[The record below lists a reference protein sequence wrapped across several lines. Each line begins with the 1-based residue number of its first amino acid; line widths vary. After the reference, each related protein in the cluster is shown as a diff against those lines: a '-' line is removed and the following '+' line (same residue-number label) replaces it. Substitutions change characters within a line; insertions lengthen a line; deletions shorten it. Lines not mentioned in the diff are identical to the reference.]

1 MRNRELVAALVLS
14 VGLAGCGTRAG
25 DDAASA
31 RQASDEVALTPVEL
45 APSPAGTTAPLVVPP
60 SATTAATRAPQSSP
74 APVRAP
80 VVVASAAPRPP
91 PPPSPPPPS
100 PPAPPLPPLP
110 PPPPK
115 RVRSVVEQPWT
126 PFATVLG
133 VTLYHPSRRV
143 ERIGFHQSSHDGA
156 GTFDPLPTAANP
168 VTMSDRNRG
177 TGPRTAADVVVD
189 PEVEVRA
196 PVDGTVI
203 RSGTYVLYCK
213 YSDDFVVIEPVNRP
227 GLEVK
232 MIHIDGVRVKAGDR
246 VVAGKTVLAPRATK
260 LPFTSQVDRL
270 RSADPAWPHVH
281 LEVVDPSIPDRPSPG
296 GGCP

>member
-1 MRNRELVAALVLS
+1 MRFRWLVAALALT
-14 VGLAGCGTRAG
+14 VGGVGCGTPAT
-25 DDAASA
+25 DDAAPV
-31 RQASDEVALTPVEL
+31 RGTTDLVDPTPVEL
-45 APSPAGTTAPLVVPP
+45 APAPAGTAAPPVVVPP
-60 SATTAATRAPQSSP
+60 PTTAVPSAPLPLPAAVADVLVPASP
-74 APVRAP
+74 A
-80 VVVASAAPRPP
+80 PP
-91 PPPSPPPPS
+91 PPPE
-100 PPAPPLPPLP
+100 P
-110 PPPPK
+110 PPPPPPP

-133 VTLYHPSRRV
+133 LTLHHPSRRM

-156 GTFDPLPTAANP
+156 RMLDPLPTAANP
-168 VTMSDRNRG
+168 VTLTTRNRG
-177 TGPRTAADVVVD
+177 TGARTSADLVMD
-189 PEVEVRA
+189 PDVEVRA

-213 YSDDFVVIEPVNRP
+213 YSDDFVVIEPVDRP

-232 MIHIDGVRVKAGDR
+232 LIHIDGVKVKAGDR

-260 LPFTSQVDRL
+260 LPFESQVDRL

-281 LEVVDPSIPDRPSPG
+281 LEVVDTAIPDRPSPG

>member
-1 MRNRELVAALVLS
+1 MGHAGGVRIRWAVAVLGLS
-14 VGLAGCGTRAG
+14 VGLAGCGTSVA
-25 DDAASA
+25 DDAALA
-31 RQASDEVALTPVEL
+31 RKATAEVAPTPV
-45 APSPAGTTAPLVVPP
+45 APAETTAPPVAPP
-60 SATTAATRAPQSSP
+60 ATATAATS
-74 APVRAP
+74 
-80 VVVASAAPRPP
+80 
-91 PPPSPPPPS
+91 PPPS
-100 PPAPPLPPLP
+100 PPAPAPVVVTSPAP
-110 PPPPK
+110 PPPEPPAAPPPPAPP

-133 VTLYHPSRRV
+133 VTLHHPSKRV
-143 ERIGFHQSSHDGA
+143 ERIGFHQSSNDGA
-156 GTFDPLPTAANP
+156 RMLDPLPTAADP
-168 VTMSDRNRG
+168 VTLTTRNRG
-177 TGPRTAADVVVD
+177 TGPRTAADLVMD

-213 YSDDFVVIEPVNRP
+213 YSDDFVVIEPVDRP

-260 LPFTSQVDRL
+260 LPFASQVDRF